1 MDSDPKVFV
10 ISGPSGAGKGTLT
23 DELLKRVPSLTRSVS
38 ATTRKPRPG
47 EVNGVDYYFLDED
60 EFKDRIFQGGF
71 LEWAMVHGNYYGTL
85 KSVVKEGFS
94 SGKDVVMVIDV
105 QGAASIKEKMPEAV
119 RIFIEPPSIAEL
131 VQRLKL
137 RNTETTAEL
146 QERLKNAET
155 EMGLAGNY
163 DYVVINDDVERAVD
177 ELVGIVKAEKR
188 ANKSEGDN

>member
-1 MDSDPKVFV
+1 MSLK
-10 ISGPSGAGKGTLT
+10 KGF
-23 DELLKRVPSLTRSVS
+23 DE
-38 ATTRKPRPG
+38 
-47 EVNGVDYYFLDED
+47 EVMQKFPE
-60 EFKDRIFQGGF
+60 
-71 LEWAMVHGNYYGTL
+71 A
-85 KSVVKEGFS
+85 VVKTDSLIQDF
-94 SGKDVVMVIDV
+94 IP
-105 QGAASIKEKMPEAV
+105 AIKEKMPEAV

>member
-85 KSVVKEGFS
+85 KSVVKEEFS

-119 RIFIEPPSIAEL
+119 LIFIEPPSIAEL

>member
-85 KSVVKEGFS
+85 KSVVKEEFS

>member
-119 RIFIEPPSIAEL
+119 LIFIEPPSIAEL